1 MIQDAAQAQQ
11 REQAAIAEIEHL
23 RSCLVKL

>member
-23 RSCLVKL
+23 KALLNK